1 MKIKSNKSVAQAYES
16 YSNRAAARN
25 SDKAIYE
32 SWAPTIKKITGV
44 QDTEKLAW
52 MSQLAHNTA
61 KLNED
66 AFVMPS
72 NSYSPF
78 GGTYQPYNGL
88 YNTLGVGDPVPAGKP
103 ALTGA
108 DYADN
113 RNLGSGDK
121 YPTLL
126 PLALKVAAKT
136 IGFELVNTTPLQG
149 PTGVLPY
156 MDYVYSGS
164 KQPFGATPAY
174 AAHNQNPMANSQ
186 TNAPFEM
193 YGLPHAFKASI
204 APGEATVPDSS
215 DASVADSST
224 VVTVSPAQIKRH
236 LKGRSAMP
244 AGTILRSVADDYEFT
259 TPGKR
264 RDYDASG
271 SGYVDYD
278 ASHPHYGQ
286 DGALIIEFIG
296 WSRIDGDPM
305 FKVVE
310 GTQAL
315 GSYFNGGQLDFAAT
329 YTPVGS
335 DEEINLTLTLY
346 APRLVSMLE
355 DNIQG
360 FTGAGERDRD
370 AWYGTYQD
378 GTTLY
383 EPMSRGTGEQTPA
396 RQLSLQLFT
405 KHVQVGTIQ
414 VGCAVTQEQVTDLQK
429 QWGIDVV
436 KMVENAGINE
446 LSSTINR
453 HITSRLFALGW
464 KNHYK
469 LVEVEG
475 PAANL
480 NLSFDP
486 SYQPKNFGKVRMTPA
501 LAIPQNSE
509 NSADGVSYSSSVRVA
524 LPYKPMYIPSGAAF
538 ENRDTLIKRLA
549 VNFLAASNWILQRG
563 RYGAATFAVTNITL
577 ATLLQSNANYTFS
590 PIANNISQNGGQL
603 YPIGTMF
610 GLTIYVDPLMSGSDN
625 RVLVGRKGG
634 KDEPGVHFCPYVMAE
649 SVQIIAEGTMA
660 PKLMIKSRYA
670 LIDAGFYPE
679 TQYLTFCVDVAGL

>member
-1 MKIKSNKSVAQAYES
+1 MKVKTNKSAAQAYES
-16 YSNRAAARN
+16 YAQRAASRN
-25 SDKAIYE
+25 SDKAIFE

-44 QDTEKLAW
+44 EDTDKLAW

-72 NSYSPF
+72 NAYSQF
-78 GGTYQPYNGL
+78 GGTYQPYNNL

-164 KQPFGATPAY
+164 KQPYGATPAY

-186 TNAPFEM
+186 SNAPFEM

-204 APGEATVPDSS
+204 APAEGTVPDSS
-215 DASVADSST
+215 DASVADSSQ
-224 VVTVSPAQIKRH
+224 VIELSPAQIKRH
-236 LKGRSAMP
+236 LKGRNAMP
-244 AGTILRSVADDYEFT
+244 AGTILRSVGEV
-259 TPGKR
+259 
-264 RDYDASG
+264 
-271 SGYVDYD
+271 VDFD
-278 ASHPHYGQ
+278 ASHPHVGQ
-286 DGALIIEFIG
+286 DGALIVEFIG

-335 DEEINLTLTLY
+335 DEQINLTLTLY

-383 EPMSRGTGEQTPA
+383 EPMSRGTGEQTMA

-405 KHVQVGTIQ
+405 KHVQVGTIM

-486 SYQPKNFGKVRMTPA
+486 SYQPTEFGKVRMTPA
-501 LAIPQNSE
+501 LAIPQNDA
-509 NSADGVSYSSSVRVA
+509 NDMDGVSYKSYVNVA

-538 ENRDTLIKRLA
+538 ENRDTLLKRLA

-563 RYGAATFAVTNITL
+563 RYGAATFAVTNITI

-590 PIANNISQNGGQL
+590 PVANTISQNGGQL
-603 YPIGTMF
+603 YPIGGMF
-610 GLTIYVDPLMSGSDN
+610 GLTIYVDPLMAGSDN

-670 LIDAGFYPE
+670 LVDAGFYPE

>member
-16 YSNRAAARN
+16 YVNRATAKN

-44 QDTEKLAW
+44 EDADKLAW
-52 MSQLAHNTA
+52 MSKLAHNTA

-72 NSYSPF
+72 NAYSQF
-78 GGTYQPYNGL
+78 GGTYQPYNNL

-113 RNLGSGDK
+113 KNLGSGDK

-136 IGFELVNTTPLQG
+136 IGFELVNTTPLDG

-174 AAHNQNPMANSQ
+174 SAKTQNPMANSQ
-186 TNAPFEM
+186 SNAPFEM

-204 APGEATVPDSS
+204 APGEATIVDGSTTDSS
-215 DASVADSST
+215 AAVKL
-224 VVTVSPAQIKRH
+224 SPAQIKRM
-236 LKGRSAMP
+236 LKGASAMP
-244 AGTILRSVADDYEFT
+244 AGTTLVSKMDVLDGDAHKADELVVEF
-259 TPGKR
+259 
-264 RDYDASG
+264 
-271 SGYVDYD
+271 V
-278 ASHPHYGQ
+278 
-286 DGALIIEFIG
+286 G

-305 FKVVE
+305 FKVVS
-310 GTQAL
+310 GTQSL
-315 GSYFNGGQLDFAAT
+315 GAYFNGGALDFEAV

-335 DEEINLTLTLY
+335 AEEVNVVLTLH
-346 APRLVSMLE
+346 APRLISMLE
-355 DNIQG
+355 DQIQG

-383 EPMSRGTGEQTPA
+383 EPMSRGTGEQTMA

-405 KHVQVGTIQ
+405 KHVQVGTIM

-429 QWGIDVV
+429 QWGIDVI

-446 LSSTINR
+446 LSATINR

-486 SYQPKNFGKVRMTPA
+486 SYTATSGVRMTPA
-501 LAIPQNSE
+501 LAIPQSE
-509 NSADGVSYSSSVRVA
+509 QNDPTGVAYKSYVNVA

-538 ENRDTLIKRLA
+538 ENRDTLLKRLA

-563 RYGAATFAVTNITL
+563 RYGAATFAVTNITI

-590 PIANNISQNGGQL
+590 PVANTISQNGGSL
-603 YPIGTMF
+603 YPIGGMF
-610 GLTIYVDPLMSGSDN
+610 GLTIYVDPLMGGSDN

-649 SVQIIAEGTMA
+649 SVQIIAEGTMS

-670 LIDAGFYPE
+670 LVDAGFYPE

>member
-1 MKIKSNKSVAQAYES
+1 
-16 YSNRAAARN
+16 
-25 SDKAIYE
+25 
-32 SWAPTIKKITGV
+32 
-44 QDTEKLAW
+44 
-52 MSQLAHNTA
+52 MSKLAHNTA

-72 NSYSPF
+72 NAYSQF
-78 GGTYQPYNGL
+78 GGTYQPYNNL

-113 RNLGSGDK
+113 KNLGSGDK

-136 IGFELVNTTPLQG
+136 IGFELVNTTPLDG

-174 AAHNQNPMANSQ
+174 SAGTQNPKANSQ
-186 TNAPFEM
+186 SNAPFEM

-204 APGEATVPDSS
+204 APGEATIVDGSTTDSS
-215 DASVADSST
+215 AAVKL
-224 VVTVSPAQIKRH
+224 SPAQIKRM
-236 LKGRSAMP
+236 LKGASAMP
-244 AGTILRSVADDYEFT
+244 AGTTLVSKMDAIGGDAHKADELVVEF
-259 TPGKR
+259 
-264 RDYDASG
+264 
-271 SGYVDYD
+271 V
-278 ASHPHYGQ
+278 
-286 DGALIIEFIG
+286 G

-305 FKVVE
+305 FKVVS
-310 GTQAL
+310 GTQSL
-315 GSYFNGGQLDFAAT
+315 GAYFNGGALDFEAV

-335 DEEINLTLTLY
+335 AEEVNVVLTLH
-346 APRLVSMLE
+346 APRLISMLE
-355 DNIQG
+355 DQIQG

-383 EPMSRGTGEQTPA
+383 EPMSRGTGEQTMA

-405 KHVQVGTIQ
+405 KHVQVGTIM
-414 VGCAVTQEQVTDLQK
+414 VGCAVTQEQVTDLRN
-429 QWGIDVV
+429 QWGIDVI

-446 LSSTINR
+446 LSATINR

-486 SYQPKNFGKVRMTPA
+486 SYTATSGVRMTPA
-501 LAIPQNSE
+501 LAIPQSE
-509 NSADGVSYSSSVRVA
+509 QNDPTGVAYKSYVNVA

-538 ENRDTLIKRLA
+538 ENRDTLLKRLA

-563 RYGAATFAVTNITL
+563 RYGAATFAVTNITI

-590 PIANNISQNGGQL
+590 PVANTISQNGGSL
-603 YPIGTMF
+603 YPIGGMF
-610 GLTIYVDPLMSGSDN
+610 GLTIYVDPLMGGSDN

-649 SVQIIAEGTMA
+649 SVQIIAEGTMS

-670 LIDAGFYPE
+670 LVDAGFYPE

>member
-1 MKIKSNKSVAQAYES
+1 
-16 YSNRAAARN
+16 
-25 SDKAIYE
+25 
-32 SWAPTIKKITGV
+32 
-44 QDTEKLAW
+44 

-72 NSYSPF
+72 NAYSQF
-78 GGTYQPYNGL
+78 GGTYQPYNNL
-88 YNTLGVGDPVPAGKP
+88 YNTLGVGNPVPAGKP

-113 RNLGSGDK
+113 KNLGSGDK

-136 IGFELVNTTPLQG
+136 IGFELVNTTPLDG

-174 AAHNQNPMANSQ
+174 SAKTQNPMANSQ
-186 TNAPFEM
+186 SNAPFEM

-204 APGEATVPDSS
+204 APGEATIVDGSTTDSS
-215 DASVADSST
+215 AAVKL
-224 VVTVSPAQIKRH
+224 SPAQIKRM
-236 LKGRSAMP
+236 LKGASAMP
-244 AGTILRSVADDYEFT
+244 AGTTLVSKMDALDGDAHNVAKLVVEF
-259 TPGKR
+259 
-264 RDYDASG
+264 
-271 SGYVDYD
+271 V
-278 ASHPHYGQ
+278 
-286 DGALIIEFIG
+286 G

-305 FKVVE
+305 FKVVS
-310 GTQAL
+310 GTQSL
-315 GSYFNGGQLDFAAT
+315 GAYFNGGALDFEAV

-335 DEEINLTLTLY
+335 AEEVNVVLTLH
-346 APRLVSMLE
+346 APRLISMLE
-355 DNIQG
+355 DQIQG

-383 EPMSRGTGEQTPA
+383 EPMSRGTGEQTMA

-405 KHVQVGTIQ
+405 KHVQVGTIM

-429 QWGIDVV
+429 QWGIDVI

-446 LSSTINR
+446 LSATINR

-486 SYQPKNFGKVRMTPA
+486 SYTATSGVRMTPA
-501 LAIPQNSE
+501 LAIPQSE
-509 NSADGVSYSSSVRVA
+509 QNDPTGVAYKSYVNVA

-538 ENRDTLIKRLA
+538 ENRDTLLKRLA

-563 RYGAATFAVTNITL
+563 RYGAATFAVTNITI

-590 PIANNISQNGGQL
+590 PVANTISQNGGSL
-603 YPIGTMF
+603 YPIGGMF
-610 GLTIYVDPLMSGSDN
+610 GLTIYVDPLMGGSDN

-649 SVQIIAEGTMA
+649 SVQIIAEGTMS

-670 LIDAGFYPE
+670 LVDAGFYPE
-679 TQYLTFCVDVAGL
+679 TQYITFCVDVAGL

>member
-16 YSNRAAARN
+16 YVNRATAKN

-44 QDTEKLAW
+44 EDADKLAW
-52 MSQLAHNTA
+52 MSKLAHNTA

-72 NSYSPF
+72 NAYSQF
-78 GGTYQPYNGL
+78 GGTYQPYNNL

-113 RNLGSGDK
+113 KNLGSGDK

-136 IGFELVNTTPLQG
+136 IGFELVNTTPLDG

-174 AAHNQNPMANSQ
+174 SAGTQNPKTNSQ
-186 TNAPFEM
+186 SNAPFEM

-204 APGEATVPDSS
+204 APGEATIVDGSTTDSS
-215 DASVADSST
+215 AAVKL
-224 VVTVSPAQIKRH
+224 SPAQIKRM
-236 LKGRSAMP
+236 LKGASAMP
-244 AGTILRSVADDYEFT
+244 AGTTLVSKMDVLDGGMQNPAHKADELVVEF
-259 TPGKR
+259 
-264 RDYDASG
+264 
-271 SGYVDYD
+271 V
-278 ASHPHYGQ
+278 
-286 DGALIIEFIG
+286 G

-305 FKVVE
+305 FKVVS
-310 GTQAL
+310 GTQSL
-315 GSYFNGGQLDFAAT
+315 GAYFNGGALDFEAV

-335 DEEINLTLTLY
+335 AEEVNVVLTLH
-346 APRLVSMLE
+346 APRLISMLE
-355 DNIQG
+355 DQIQG

-383 EPMSRGTGEQTPA
+383 EPMSRGTGEQTMA

-405 KHVQVGTIQ
+405 KHVQVGTIM

-429 QWGIDVV
+429 QWGIDVI

-446 LSSTINR
+446 LSATINR

-486 SYQPKNFGKVRMTPA
+486 SYTATSGVRMTPA
-501 LAIPQNSE
+501 LAIPQSE
-509 NSADGVSYSSSVRVA
+509 QNDPTGVAYKSYVNVA

-538 ENRDTLIKRLA
+538 ENRDTLLKRLA

-563 RYGAATFAVTNITL
+563 RYGAATFAVTNITI

-590 PIANNISQNGGQL
+590 PVANTISQNGGSL
-603 YPIGTMF
+603 YPIGGMF
-610 GLTIYVDPLMSGSDN
+610 GLTIYVDPLMGGSDN

-649 SVQIIAEGTMA
+649 SVQIIAEGTMS

-670 LIDAGFYPE
+670 LVDAGFYPE
-679 TQYLTFCVDVAGL
+679 TQYITFCVDVAGL

>member
-16 YSNRAAARN
+16 YVNRATAKN

-44 QDTEKLAW
+44 EDADKLAW

-72 NSYSPF
+72 NAYSQF
-78 GGTYQPYNGL
+78 GGTYQPYNNL

-113 RNLGSGDK
+113 KNLGSGDK

-136 IGFELVNTTPLQG
+136 IGFELVNTTPLDG

-174 AAHNQNPMANSQ
+174 SAKTQNPMANSQ
-186 TNAPFEM
+186 SNAPFEM

-204 APGEATVPDSS
+204 APGEATIVDGSTTDSS
-215 DASVADSST
+215 AAVKL
-224 VVTVSPAQIKRH
+224 SPAQIKRM
-236 LKGRSAMP
+236 LKGASAMP
-244 AGTILRSVADDYEFT
+244 AGTTLVSKMDALDDDAHNAAKLVVEF
-259 TPGKR
+259 
-264 RDYDASG
+264 
-271 SGYVDYD
+271 V
-278 ASHPHYGQ
+278 
-286 DGALIIEFIG
+286 G

-305 FKVVE
+305 FKVVS
-310 GTQAL
+310 GSQSL
-315 GSYFNGGQLDFAAT
+315 GAYFNSGALDFEAV

-335 DEEINLTLTLY
+335 AEEVNVVLTLH
-346 APRLVSMLE
+346 APRLISMLE
-355 DNIQG
+355 DQIQG

-383 EPMSRGTGEQTPA
+383 EPMSRGTGEQTMA

-405 KHVQVGTIQ
+405 KHVQVGTIM

-429 QWGIDVV
+429 QWGIDVI

-446 LSSTINR
+446 LSATINR

-486 SYQPKNFGKVRMTPA
+486 SYTATSGVRMTPA
-501 LAIPQNSE
+501 LAIPQSE
-509 NSADGVSYSSSVRVA
+509 QNDPTGVAYKSYVNVA

-538 ENRDTLIKRLA
+538 ENRDTLLKRLA

-563 RYGAATFAVTNITL
+563 RYGAATFAVTNITI

-590 PIANNISQNGGQL
+590 PVANTISQNGGSL
-603 YPIGTMF
+603 YPIGGMF
-610 GLTIYVDPLMSGSDN
+610 GLTIYVDPLMGGSDN

-649 SVQIIAEGTMA
+649 SVQIIAEGTMS

-670 LIDAGFYPE
+670 LVDAGFYPE
-679 TQYLTFCVDVAGL
+679 TQYITFCVDVAGL

>member
-16 YSNRAAARN
+16 YVNRATTKN

-44 QDTEKLAW
+44 EDADKLAW
-52 MSQLAHNTA
+52 MSKLAHNTA

-72 NSYSPF
+72 NAYSQF
-78 GGTYQPYNGL
+78 GGTYQPYNNL

-113 RNLGSGDK
+113 KNLGSGDK

-136 IGFELVNTTPLQG
+136 IGFELVNTTPLDG

-174 AAHNQNPMANSQ
+174 SAGTQNPKANSQ
-186 TNAPFEM
+186 SNAPFEM

-204 APGEATVPDSS
+204 APGEATIVDGSTTDSS
-215 DASVADSST
+215 AAVKL
-224 VVTVSPAQIKRH
+224 SPAQIKRM
-236 LKGRSAMP
+236 LKGASAMP
-244 AGTILRSVADDYEFT
+244 AGTTLVSKMDVLDGGMQNPAHKADELVVEF
-259 TPGKR
+259 
-264 RDYDASG
+264 
-271 SGYVDYD
+271 V
-278 ASHPHYGQ
+278 
-286 DGALIIEFIG
+286 G

-305 FKVVE
+305 FKVVS
-310 GTQAL
+310 GTQSL
-315 GSYFNGGQLDFAAT
+315 GAYFNGGALDFEAV
-329 YTPVGS
+329 YTPVGTA
-335 DEEINLTLTLY
+335 EEVNVVLTLH
-346 APRLVSMLE
+346 APRLISMLE
-355 DNIQG
+355 DQIQG

-383 EPMSRGTGEQTPA
+383 EPMSRGTGEQTMA

-405 KHVQVGTIQ
+405 KHVQVGTIM

-429 QWGIDVV
+429 QWGIDVI

-446 LSSTINR
+446 LSATINR

-486 SYQPKNFGKVRMTPA
+486 SYTATSGVRMTPA
-501 LAIPQNSE
+501 LAIPQSE
-509 NSADGVSYSSSVRVA
+509 QNDPTGVAYKSYVNVA

-538 ENRDTLIKRLA
+538 ENRDTLLKRLA

-563 RYGAATFAVTNITL
+563 RYGAATFAVTNITI

-590 PIANNISQNGGQL
+590 PVANTISQNGGSL
-603 YPIGTMF
+603 YPIGGMF
-610 GLTIYVDPLMSGSDN
+610 GLTIYVDPLMGGSDN

-649 SVQIIAEGTMA
+649 SVQIIAEGTMS

-670 LIDAGFYPE
+670 LVDAGFYPE

>member
-16 YSNRAAARN
+16 YVNRATAKN

-44 QDTEKLAW
+44 EDADKLAW

-72 NSYSPF
+72 NAYSQF
-78 GGTYQPYNGL
+78 GGTYQPYNNL

-113 RNLGSGDK
+113 KNLGSGDK

-136 IGFELVNTTPLQG
+136 IGFELVNTTPLDG

-174 AAHNQNPMANSQ
+174 SAKTQNPMANSQ
-186 TNAPFEM
+186 SNAPFEM

-204 APGEATVPDSS
+204 APGEATIVDGSTTDSS
-215 DASVADSST
+215 AAVKL
-224 VVTVSPAQIKRH
+224 SPAQIKRM
-236 LKGRSAMP
+236 LKGASAMP
-244 AGTILRSVADDYEFT
+244 AGTTLVSKMDALDGDAHNAAKLVVEF
-259 TPGKR
+259 
-264 RDYDASG
+264 
-271 SGYVDYD
+271 V
-278 ASHPHYGQ
+278 
-286 DGALIIEFIG
+286 G

-305 FKVVE
+305 FKVVS
-310 GTQAL
+310 GTQSL
-315 GSYFNGGQLDFAAT
+315 GAYFNGGALDFEAV

-335 DEEINLTLTLY
+335 AEEVNVVLTLH
-346 APRLVSMLE
+346 APRLISMLE
-355 DNIQG
+355 DQIQG

-383 EPMSRGTGEQTPA
+383 EPMSRGTGEQTMA

-405 KHVQVGTIQ
+405 KHVQVGTIM

-429 QWGIDVV
+429 QWGIDVI

-446 LSSTINR
+446 LSATINR

-486 SYQPKNFGKVRMTPA
+486 SYTATSGVRMTPA
-501 LAIPQNSE
+501 LAIPQSE
-509 NSADGVSYSSSVRVA
+509 QNDPTGVAYKSYVNVA

-538 ENRDTLIKRLA
+538 ENRDTLLKRLA

-563 RYGAATFAVTNITL
+563 RYGAATFAVTNITI

-590 PIANNISQNGGQL
+590 PVANTISQNGGSL
-603 YPIGTMF
+603 YPIGGMF
-610 GLTIYVDPLMSGSDN
+610 GLTIYVDPLMGGSDN

-649 SVQIIAEGTMA
+649 SVQIIAEGTMS

-670 LIDAGFYPE
+670 LVDAGFYPE
-679 TQYLTFCVDVAGL
+679 TQYITFCVDVAGL

>member
-16 YSNRAAARN
+16 YVNRATAKN

-44 QDTEKLAW
+44 EDADKLAW
-52 MSQLAHNTA
+52 MSKLAHNTA

-72 NSYSPF
+72 NAYSQF
-78 GGTYQPYNGL
+78 GGTYQPYNNL

-113 RNLGSGDK
+113 KNLGSGDK

-136 IGFELVNTTPLQG
+136 IGFELVNTTPLDG

-174 AAHNQNPMANSQ
+174 SAGTQNPKANSQ
-186 TNAPFEM
+186 SNAPFEM

-204 APGEATVPDSS
+204 APGEATIVDGSTT
-215 DASVADSST
+215 DSST
-224 VVTVSPAQIKRH
+224 AVKLSPAQIKRM
-236 LKGRSAMP
+236 LKGASAMP
-244 AGTILRSVADDYEFT
+244 AGTTLVSKMDVLDGGMQNPSHKADELVVEF
-259 TPGKR
+259 
-264 RDYDASG
+264 
-271 SGYVDYD
+271 V
-278 ASHPHYGQ
+278 
-286 DGALIIEFIG
+286 G

-305 FKVVE
+305 FKVVS
-310 GTQAL
+310 GTQSL
-315 GSYFNGGQLDFAAT
+315 GAYFNGGALDFEAV

-335 DEEINLTLTLY
+335 AEEVNVVLTLH
-346 APRLVSMLE
+346 APRLISMLE
-355 DNIQG
+355 DQIQG

-383 EPMSRGTGEQTPA
+383 EPMSRGTGEQTMA

-405 KHVQVGTIQ
+405 KHVQVGTIM

-429 QWGIDVV
+429 QWGIDVI

-446 LSSTINR
+446 LSATINR

-486 SYQPKNFGKVRMTPA
+486 SYTATSGVRMTPA
-501 LAIPQNSE
+501 LAIPQSE
-509 NSADGVSYSSSVRVA
+509 QNDPTGVAYKSYVNVA

-538 ENRDTLIKRLA
+538 ENRDTLLKRLA

-563 RYGAATFAVTNITL
+563 RYGAATFAVTNITI

-590 PIANNISQNGGQL
+590 PVANTISQNGGSL
-603 YPIGTMF
+603 YPIGGMF
-610 GLTIYVDPLMSGSDN
+610 GLTIYVDPLMGGSDN

-649 SVQIIAEGTMA
+649 SVQIIAEGTMS

-670 LIDAGFYPE
+670 LVDAGFYPE

>member
-1 MKIKSNKSVAQAYES
+1 
-16 YSNRAAARN
+16 
-25 SDKAIYE
+25 
-32 SWAPTIKKITGV
+32 
-44 QDTEKLAW
+44 

-72 NSYSPF
+72 NAYSQF
-78 GGTYQPYNGL
+78 GGTYQPYNNL

-113 RNLGSGDK
+113 KNLGSGDK

-136 IGFELVNTTPLQG
+136 IGFELVNTTPLDG

-174 AAHNQNPMANSQ
+174 SAGTQNPKANSQ
-186 TNAPFEM
+186 SNAPFEM

-204 APGEATVPDSS
+204 APGEATIVDGSTTDSS
-215 DASVADSST
+215 AAVKL
-224 VVTVSPAQIKRH
+224 SPAQIKRM
-236 LKGRSAMP
+236 LKGASAMP
-244 AGTILRSVADDYEFT
+244 AGTTLISKMDVLDGDMQVPAHNADKLVVEF
-259 TPGKR
+259 
-264 RDYDASG
+264 
-271 SGYVDYD
+271 V
-278 ASHPHYGQ
+278 
-286 DGALIIEFIG
+286 G

-305 FKVVE
+305 FKVVS
-310 GTQAL
+310 GTQSL
-315 GSYFNGGQLDFAAT
+315 GAYFNGGALDFEAV

-335 DEEINLTLTLY
+335 AEEVNVVLTLH
-346 APRLVSMLE
+346 APRLISMLE
-355 DNIQG
+355 DQIQG

-383 EPMSRGTGEQTPA
+383 EPMSRGTGEQTMA

-405 KHVQVGTIQ
+405 KHVQVGTIM

-429 QWGIDVV
+429 QWGIDVI

-446 LSSTINR
+446 LSATINR

-486 SYQPKNFGKVRMTPA
+486 SYTATSGVRMTPA
-501 LAIPQNSE
+501 LAIPQSE
-509 NSADGVSYSSSVRVA
+509 QNDPTGVAYKSYVNVA

-538 ENRDTLIKRLA
+538 ENRDTLLKRLA

-563 RYGAATFAVTNITL
+563 RYGAATFAVTNITI

-590 PIANNISQNGGQL
+590 PVANTISQNGGSL
-603 YPIGTMF
+603 YPIGGMF
-610 GLTIYVDPLMSGSDN
+610 GLTIYVDPLMGGSDN

-649 SVQIIAEGTMA
+649 SVQIIAEGTMS

-670 LIDAGFYPE
+670 LVDAGFYPE
-679 TQYLTFCVDVAGL
+679 TQYITFCVDVAGL

>member
-16 YSNRAAARN
+16 YVNRATTKN

-44 QDTEKLAW
+44 EDADKLAW
-52 MSQLAHNTA
+52 MSKLAHNTA

-72 NSYSPF
+72 NAYSQF
-78 GGTYQPYNGL
+78 GGTYQPYNNL

-113 RNLGSGDK
+113 KNLGSGDK

-136 IGFELVNTTPLQG
+136 IGFELVNTTPLDG

-174 AAHNQNPMANSQ
+174 SAGTQNPKANSQ
-186 TNAPFEM
+186 SNAPFEM
-193 YGLPHAFKASI
+193 YGLPHTFKASI
-204 APGEATVPDSS
+204 APGEATIVDGSTTDSS
-215 DASVADSST
+215 AAVKL
-224 VVTVSPAQIKRH
+224 SPAQIKRM
-236 LKGRSAMP
+236 LKGASAMP
-244 AGTILRSVADDYEFT
+244 AGTTLVSKMDAIGGDAHKADELVVEF
-259 TPGKR
+259 
-264 RDYDASG
+264 
-271 SGYVDYD
+271 V
-278 ASHPHYGQ
+278 
-286 DGALIIEFIG
+286 G

-305 FKVVE
+305 FKVVS
-310 GTQAL
+310 GTQSL
-315 GSYFNGGQLDFAAT
+315 GAYFNGGALDFEAV
-329 YTPVGS
+329 YTPVGTA
-335 DEEINLTLTLY
+335 EEVNVVLTLH
-346 APRLVSMLE
+346 APRLISMLE
-355 DNIQG
+355 DQIQG

-383 EPMSRGTGEQTPA
+383 EPMSRGTGEQTMA

-405 KHVQVGTIQ
+405 KHVQVGTIM

-429 QWGIDVV
+429 QWGIDVI

-446 LSSTINR
+446 LSATINR

-486 SYQPKNFGKVRMTPA
+486 SYTATSGVRMTPA
-501 LAIPQNSE
+501 LAIPQSE
-509 NSADGVSYSSSVRVA
+509 QNDPTGVAYKSYVNVA

-538 ENRDTLIKRLA
+538 ENRDTLLKRLA

-563 RYGAATFAVTNITL
+563 RYGAATFAVTNITI

-590 PIANNISQNGGQL
+590 PVANTISQNGGSL
-603 YPIGTMF
+603 YPIGGMF
-610 GLTIYVDPLMSGSDN
+610 GLTIYVDPLMGGSDN

-649 SVQIIAEGTMA
+649 SVQIIAEGTMS

-670 LIDAGFYPE
+670 LVDAGFYPE

>member
-16 YSNRAAARN
+16 YVNRATAKN

-44 QDTEKLAW
+44 EDADKLAW

-72 NSYSPF
+72 NAYSQF
-78 GGTYQPYNGL
+78 GGTYQPYNNL

-113 RNLGSGDK
+113 KNLGSGDK

-136 IGFELVNTTPLQG
+136 IGFELVNTTPLDG

-174 AAHNQNPMANSQ
+174 SAGTQNPKANSQ
-186 TNAPFEM
+186 SNAPFEM

-204 APGEATVPDSS
+204 APGEATIADGSTTDSS
-215 DASVADSST
+215 AAVKL
-224 VVTVSPAQIKRH
+224 SPAQIKRM
-236 LKGRSAMP
+236 LKGASAMP
-244 AGTILRSVADDYEFT
+244 AGTTLVSKMDVLDGGMQNPAHKTDELVVEF
-259 TPGKR
+259 
-264 RDYDASG
+264 
-271 SGYVDYD
+271 V
-278 ASHPHYGQ
+278 
-286 DGALIIEFIG
+286 G

-305 FKVVE
+305 FKVVS
-310 GTQAL
+310 GTQSL
-315 GSYFNGGQLDFAAT
+315 GAYFNGGALDFEAV

-335 DEEINLTLTLY
+335 AEEVNVVLTLH
-346 APRLVSMLE
+346 APRLISMLE
-355 DNIQG
+355 DQIQG

-383 EPMSRGTGEQTPA
+383 EPMSRGTGEQTMA

-405 KHVQVGTIQ
+405 KHVQVGTIM

-429 QWGIDVV
+429 QWGIDVI

-446 LSSTINR
+446 LSATINR

-486 SYQPKNFGKVRMTPA
+486 SYTATSGVRMTPA
-501 LAIPQNSE
+501 LAIPQSE
-509 NSADGVSYSSSVRVA
+509 QNDPTGVAYKSYVNVA

-538 ENRDTLIKRLA
+538 ENRDTLLKRLA

-563 RYGAATFAVTNITL
+563 RYGAATFAVTNITI

-590 PIANNISQNGGQL
+590 PVANTISQNGGSL
-603 YPIGTMF
+603 YPIGGMF
-610 GLTIYVDPLMSGSDN
+610 GLTIYVDPLMGGSDN

-649 SVQIIAEGTMA
+649 SVQIIAEGTMS

-670 LIDAGFYPE
+670 LVDAGFYPE

>member
-1 MKIKSNKSVAQAYES
+1 
-16 YSNRAAARN
+16 
-25 SDKAIYE
+25 
-32 SWAPTIKKITGV
+32 
-44 QDTEKLAW
+44 

-72 NSYSPF
+72 NAYSQF
-78 GGTYQPYNGL
+78 GGTYQPYNNL

-113 RNLGSGDK
+113 KNLGSGDK

-136 IGFELVNTTPLQG
+136 IGFELVNTTPLDG

-174 AAHNQNPMANSQ
+174 SAGTQNPKANSQ
-186 TNAPFEM
+186 SNAPFEM

-204 APGEATVPDSS
+204 APGEATIVDGSTTDSS
-215 DASVADSST
+215 AAVKL
-224 VVTVSPAQIKRH
+224 SPAQIKRM
-236 LKGRSAMP
+236 LKGASAMP
-244 AGTILRSVADDYEFT
+244 AGTTLVSKMDALDDDAHNAAKLVVEF
-259 TPGKR
+259 
-264 RDYDASG
+264 
-271 SGYVDYD
+271 V
-278 ASHPHYGQ
+278 
-286 DGALIIEFIG
+286 G

-305 FKVVE
+305 FKVVS
-310 GTQAL
+310 GTQSL
-315 GSYFNGGQLDFAAT
+315 GAYFNGGALDFEAV

-335 DEEINLTLTLY
+335 AEEVNVVLTLH
-346 APRLVSMLE
+346 APRLISMLE
-355 DNIQG
+355 DQIQG

-383 EPMSRGTGEQTPA
+383 EPMSRGTGEQTMA

-405 KHVQVGTIQ
+405 KHVQVGTIM

-429 QWGIDVV
+429 QWGIDVI

-446 LSSTINR
+446 LSATINR

-486 SYQPKNFGKVRMTPA
+486 SYTATSGVRMTPA
-501 LAIPQNSE
+501 LAIPQSE
-509 NSADGVSYSSSVRVA
+509 QNDPTGVAYKSYVNVA

-538 ENRDTLIKRLA
+538 ENRDTLLKRLA

-563 RYGAATFAVTNITL
+563 RYGAATFAVTNITI

-590 PIANNISQNGGQL
+590 PVANTISQNGGSL
-603 YPIGTMF
+603 YPIGGMF
-610 GLTIYVDPLMSGSDN
+610 GLTIYVDPLMGGSDN

-649 SVQIIAEGTMA
+649 SVQIIAEGTMS

-670 LIDAGFYPE
+670 LVDAGFYPE

>member
-16 YSNRAAARN
+16 YVNRATTKN

-44 QDTEKLAW
+44 EDADKLAW
-52 MSQLAHNTA
+52 MSKLAHNTA

-72 NSYSPF
+72 NAYSQF
-78 GGTYQPYNGL
+78 GGTYQPYNNL

-113 RNLGSGDK
+113 KNLGSGDK

-136 IGFELVNTTPLQG
+136 IGFELVNTTPLDG

-174 AAHNQNPMANSQ
+174 SAGTQNPKANSQ
-186 TNAPFEM
+186 SNAPFEM

-204 APGEATVPDSS
+204 APGEATIVDGSTTDSS
-215 DASVADSST
+215 AAVKL
-224 VVTVSPAQIKRH
+224 SPAQIKRM
-236 LKGRSAMP
+236 LKGASAMP
-244 AGTILRSVADDYEFT
+244 AGTTLVSKMDAIDGDAHNAAKLVVEF
-259 TPGKR
+259 
-264 RDYDASG
+264 
-271 SGYVDYD
+271 V
-278 ASHPHYGQ
+278 
-286 DGALIIEFIG
+286 G

-305 FKVVE
+305 FKVVS
-310 GTQAL
+310 GTQSL
-315 GSYFNGGQLDFAAT
+315 GAYFNGGALDFEAV

-335 DEEINLTLTLY
+335 AEEVNVVLTLH
-346 APRLVSMLE
+346 APRLISMLE
-355 DNIQG
+355 DQIQG

-383 EPMSRGTGEQTPA
+383 EPMSRGTGEQTMA

-405 KHVQVGTIQ
+405 KHVQVGTIM

-429 QWGIDVV
+429 QWGIDVI

-446 LSSTINR
+446 LSATINR

-486 SYQPKNFGKVRMTPA
+486 SYTATSGVRMTPA
-501 LAIPQNSE
+501 LAIPQSE
-509 NSADGVSYSSSVRVA
+509 QNDPTGVAYKSYVNVA

-538 ENRDTLIKRLA
+538 ENRDTLLKRLA

-563 RYGAATFAVTNITL
+563 RYGAATFAVTNITI

-590 PIANNISQNGGQL
+590 PVANTISQNGGSL
-603 YPIGTMF
+603 YPIGGMF
-610 GLTIYVDPLMSGSDN
+610 GLTIYVDPLMGGSDN

-649 SVQIIAEGTMA
+649 SVQIIAEGTMS

-670 LIDAGFYPE
+670 LVDAGFYPE

>member
-1 MKIKSNKSVAQAYES
+1 
-16 YSNRAAARN
+16 
-25 SDKAIYE
+25 
-32 SWAPTIKKITGV
+32 
-44 QDTEKLAW
+44 
-52 MSQLAHNTA
+52 MSKLAHNTA

-72 NSYSPF
+72 NAYSQF
-78 GGTYQPYNGL
+78 GGTYQPYNNL

-113 RNLGSGDK
+113 KNLGSGDK

-136 IGFELVNTTPLQG
+136 IGFELVNTTPLDG

-174 AAHNQNPMANSQ
+174 SAGTQNPKANSQ
-186 TNAPFEM
+186 SNAPFEM

-204 APGEATVPDSS
+204 APGEATIVDGSTTDSS
-215 DASVADSST
+215 AAVKL
-224 VVTVSPAQIKRH
+224 SPAQIKRM
-236 LKGRSAMP
+236 LKGASAMP
-244 AGTILRSVADDYEFT
+244 AGTTLVSKMDVLDGGMQNPAHKADELVVEF
-259 TPGKR
+259 
-264 RDYDASG
+264 
-271 SGYVDYD
+271 V
-278 ASHPHYGQ
+278 
-286 DGALIIEFIG
+286 G

-305 FKVVE
+305 FKVVS
-310 GTQAL
+310 GTQSL
-315 GSYFNGGQLDFAAT
+315 GAYFNGGALDFEAV

-335 DEEINLTLTLY
+335 AEEVNVVLTLH
-346 APRLVSMLE
+346 APRLISMLE
-355 DNIQG
+355 DQIQG

-383 EPMSRGTGEQTPA
+383 EPMSRGTGEQTMA

-405 KHVQVGTIQ
+405 KHVQVGTIM

-429 QWGIDVV
+429 QWGIDVI

-446 LSSTINR
+446 LSATINR

-486 SYQPKNFGKVRMTPA
+486 SYTATSGVRMTPA
-501 LAIPQNSE
+501 LAIPQSE
-509 NSADGVSYSSSVRVA
+509 QNDPTGVAYKSYVNVA

-538 ENRDTLIKRLA
+538 ENRDTLLKRLA

-563 RYGAATFAVTNITL
+563 RYGAATFAVTNITI

-590 PIANNISQNGGQL
+590 PVANTISQNGGSL
-603 YPIGTMF
+603 YPIGGMF
-610 GLTIYVDPLMSGSDN
+610 GLTIYVDPLMGGSDN

-649 SVQIIAEGTMA
+649 SVQIIAEGTMS

-670 LIDAGFYPE
+670 LVDAGFYPE

>member
-16 YSNRAAARN
+16 YVNRATAKN

-32 SWAPTIKKITGV
+32 SWATTIKKITGV
-44 QDTEKLAW
+44 EDADKLAW
-52 MSQLAHNTA
+52 MSKLAHNTA

-72 NSYSPF
+72 NAYSQF
-78 GGTYQPYNGL
+78 GGTYQPYNNL

-113 RNLGSGDK
+113 KNLGSGDK

-136 IGFELVNTTPLQG
+136 IGFELVNTTPLDG

-174 AAHNQNPMANSQ
+174 SAGTQNPKANSQ
-186 TNAPFEM
+186 SNAPFEM

-204 APGEATVPDSS
+204 APGEATIVDGSTTDSS
-215 DASVADSST
+215 AAVKL
-224 VVTVSPAQIKRH
+224 SPAQIKRM
-236 LKGRSAMP
+236 LKGASAMP
-244 AGTILRSVADDYEFT
+244 AGTTLVSKMDAIGGDAHKADELVVEF
-259 TPGKR
+259 
-264 RDYDASG
+264 
-271 SGYVDYD
+271 V
-278 ASHPHYGQ
+278 
-286 DGALIIEFIG
+286 G

-305 FKVVE
+305 FKVVS
-310 GTQAL
+310 GTQSL
-315 GSYFNGGQLDFAAT
+315 GAYFNGGALDFEAV

-335 DEEINLTLTLY
+335 AEEVNVVLTLH
-346 APRLVSMLE
+346 APRLISMLE
-355 DNIQG
+355 DQIQG

-383 EPMSRGTGEQTPA
+383 EPMSRGTGEQTMA

-405 KHVQVGTIQ
+405 KHVQVGTIM

-429 QWGIDVV
+429 QWGIDVI

-446 LSSTINR
+446 LSATINR

-486 SYQPKNFGKVRMTPA
+486 SYTATSGVRMTPA
-501 LAIPQNSE
+501 LAIPQSE
-509 NSADGVSYSSSVRVA
+509 QNDPTGVAYKSYVNVA

-538 ENRDTLIKRLA
+538 ENRDTLLKRLA

-563 RYGAATFAVTNITL
+563 RYGAATFAVTNITI

-590 PIANNISQNGGQL
+590 PVANTISQNGGSL
-603 YPIGTMF
+603 YPIGGMF
-610 GLTIYVDPLMSGSDN
+610 GLTIYVDPLMGGSDN

-649 SVQIIAEGTMA
+649 SVQIIAEGTMS

-670 LIDAGFYPE
+670 LVDAGFYPE

>member
-16 YSNRAAARN
+16 YVNRATTKN

-44 QDTEKLAW
+44 EDADKLAW
-52 MSQLAHNTA
+52 MSKLAHNTA

-72 NSYSPF
+72 NAYSQF
-78 GGTYQPYNGL
+78 GGTYQPYNNL

-113 RNLGSGDK
+113 KNLGSGDK

-136 IGFELVNTTPLQG
+136 IGFELVNTTPLDG

-174 AAHNQNPMANSQ
+174 SAGTQNPKANSQ
-186 TNAPFEM
+186 SNAPFEM

-204 APGEATVPDSS
+204 APGEATIVDGSTTDSS
-215 DASVADSST
+215 AAVEL
-224 VVTVSPAQIKRH
+224 SPAQIKRM
-236 LKGRSAMP
+236 LKGASAMP
-244 AGTILRSVADDYEFT
+244 AGTTLVSKMDAIGGDAHKADELVVEF
-259 TPGKR
+259 
-264 RDYDASG
+264 
-271 SGYVDYD
+271 V
-278 ASHPHYGQ
+278 
-286 DGALIIEFIG
+286 G

-305 FKVVE
+305 FKVVS
-310 GTQAL
+310 GTQSL
-315 GSYFNGGQLDFAAT
+315 GAYFNGGALDFEAV
-329 YTPVGS
+329 YTPVGTA
-335 DEEINLTLTLY
+335 EEVNVVLTLH
-346 APRLVSMLE
+346 APRLISMLE
-355 DNIQG
+355 DQIQG

-383 EPMSRGTGEQTPA
+383 EPMSRGTGEQTMA

-405 KHVQVGTIQ
+405 KHVQVGTIM

-429 QWGIDVV
+429 QWGIDVI

-446 LSSTINR
+446 LSATINR

-486 SYQPKNFGKVRMTPA
+486 SYTATSGVRMTPA
-501 LAIPQNSE
+501 LAIPQSE
-509 NSADGVSYSSSVRVA
+509 QNDPTGVAYKSYVNVA

-538 ENRDTLIKRLA
+538 ENRDTLLKRLA

-563 RYGAATFAVTNITL
+563 RYGAATFAVTNITI

-590 PIANNISQNGGQL
+590 PVANTISQNGGSL
-603 YPIGTMF
+603 YPIGGMF
-610 GLTIYVDPLMSGSDN
+610 GLTIYVDPLMGGSDN

-649 SVQIIAEGTMA
+649 SVQIIAEGTMS

-670 LIDAGFYPE
+670 LVDAGFYPE

>member
-16 YSNRAAARN
+16 YVNRATAKN

-44 QDTEKLAW
+44 EDADKLAW

-72 NSYSPF
+72 NAYSQF
-78 GGTYQPYNGL
+78 GGTYQPYNNL

-113 RNLGSGDK
+113 KNLGSGDK

-136 IGFELVNTTPLQG
+136 IGFELVNTTPLDG

-174 AAHNQNPMANSQ
+174 SDKTQNPMANSQ
-186 TNAPFEM
+186 SNAPFEM

-204 APGEATVPDSS
+204 APGEATIVDGSTTDSS
-215 DASVADSST
+215 AAVKL
-224 VVTVSPAQIKRH
+224 SPAQIKRM
-236 LKGRSAMP
+236 LKGASAMP
-244 AGTILRSVADDYEFT
+244 AGTTLVSKMDVLDGGMQNPAHKADELVVEF
-259 TPGKR
+259 
-264 RDYDASG
+264 
-271 SGYVDYD
+271 V
-278 ASHPHYGQ
+278 
-286 DGALIIEFIG
+286 G

-305 FKVVE
+305 FKVVS
-310 GTQAL
+310 GTQSL
-315 GSYFNGGQLDFAAT
+315 GAYFNSGALDFEAV

-335 DEEINLTLTLY
+335 AEEVNVVLTLH
-346 APRLVSMLE
+346 APRLISMLE
-355 DNIQG
+355 DQIQG

-383 EPMSRGTGEQTPA
+383 EPMSRGTGEQTMA

-405 KHVQVGTIQ
+405 KHVQVGTIM

-429 QWGIDVV
+429 QWGIDVI

-446 LSSTINR
+446 LSATINR

-486 SYQPKNFGKVRMTPA
+486 SYTATSGVRMTPA
-501 LAIPQNSE
+501 LAIPQSE
-509 NSADGVSYSSSVRVA
+509 QNDPTGVAYKSYVNVA

-538 ENRDTLIKRLA
+538 ENRDTLLKRLA

-563 RYGAATFAVTNITL
+563 RYGAATFAVTNITI

-590 PIANNISQNGGQL
+590 PVANTISQNGGSL
-603 YPIGTMF
+603 YPIGGMF
-610 GLTIYVDPLMSGSDN
+610 GLTIYVDPLMGGSDN

-649 SVQIIAEGTMA
+649 SVQIIAEGTMS

-670 LIDAGFYPE
+670 LVDAGFYPE

>member
-1 MKIKSNKSVAQAYES
+1 MKVKTNKSVAQAYES
-16 YSNRAAARN
+16 YAQRAASRN
-25 SDKAIYE
+25 SDKAIFE

-44 QDTEKLAW
+44 NDTDKLAW

-72 NSYSPF
+72 NAYSQF
-78 GGTYQPYNGL
+78 GGTYQPYNNL

-164 KQPFGATPAY
+164 KQPYGATPAY

-186 TNAPFEM
+186 SNAPFEM

-204 APGEATVPDSS
+204 APAEGTVPDSS
-215 DASVADSST
+215 DASVADSSQ
-224 VVTVSPAQIKRH
+224 VVELSPAQIKRH
-236 LKGRSAMP
+236 LKGRNAMP
-244 AGTILRSVADDYEFT
+244 AGTILRSVGEV
-259 TPGKR
+259 
-264 RDYDASG
+264 
-271 SGYVDYD
+271 VDFD
-278 ASHPHYGQ
+278 ASHPHIGQ
-286 DGALIIEFIG
+286 DGALIVEFVG

-335 DEEINLTLTLY
+335 DEQINLTLTLY

-355 DNIQG
+355 DQIQG

-383 EPMSRGTGEQTPA
+383 EPMSRGTGEQTMA

-405 KHVQVGTIQ
+405 KHVQVGTIM

-446 LSSTINR
+446 LSATINR

-486 SYQPKNFGKVRMTPA
+486 SYQPTDSGKVRMTPA
-501 LAIPQNSE
+501 LAIPQNDA
-509 NSADGVSYSSSVRVA
+509 NDMDGVSYKSYVNVA

-538 ENRDTLIKRLA
+538 ENRDTLLKRLA

-563 RYGAATFAVTNITL
+563 RYGAATFAVTNITI

-590 PIANNISQNGGQL
+590 PVANTISQNGGQL
-603 YPIGTMF
+603 YPIGGMF
-610 GLTIYVDPLMSGSDN
+610 GLTIYVDPLMAGSDN

-670 LIDAGFYPE
+670 LVDAGFYPE

>member
-16 YSNRAAARN
+16 YVNRATAKN

-44 QDTEKLAW
+44 EDADKLAW

-72 NSYSPF
+72 NAYSQF
-78 GGTYQPYNGL
+78 GGTYQPYNNL

-113 RNLGSGDK
+113 KNLGSGDK
-121 YPTLL
+121 YPALL

-136 IGFELVNTTPLQG
+136 IGFELVNTTPLDG

-174 AAHNQNPMANSQ
+174 SAKTQNPMANSQ
-186 TNAPFEM
+186 SNAPFEM

-204 APGEATVPDSS
+204 APGEATIVDGSTTDSS
-215 DASVADSST
+215 AAVKL
-224 VVTVSPAQIKRH
+224 SPAQIKRM
-236 LKGRSAMP
+236 LKGASAMP
-244 AGTILRSVADDYEFT
+244 AGTTLVSKMDALDDDAHNAAKLVVEF
-259 TPGKR
+259 
-264 RDYDASG
+264 
-271 SGYVDYD
+271 V
-278 ASHPHYGQ
+278 
-286 DGALIIEFIG
+286 G

-305 FKVVE
+305 FKVVS
-310 GTQAL
+310 GSQSL
-315 GSYFNGGQLDFAAT
+315 GAYFNGGALDFEAV

-335 DEEINLTLTLY
+335 AEEVNVVLTLH
-346 APRLVSMLE
+346 APRLISMLE
-355 DNIQG
+355 DQIQG

-383 EPMSRGTGEQTPA
+383 EPMSRGTGEQTMA

-405 KHVQVGTIQ
+405 KHVQVGTIM

-429 QWGIDVV
+429 QWGIDVI

-446 LSSTINR
+446 LSATINR

-486 SYQPKNFGKVRMTPA
+486 SYTATSGVRMTPA
-501 LAIPQNSE
+501 LAIPQSE
-509 NSADGVSYSSSVRVA
+509 QNDPTGVAYKSYVNVA

-538 ENRDTLIKRLA
+538 ENRDTLLKRLA

-563 RYGAATFAVTNITL
+563 RYGAATFAVTNITI

-590 PIANNISQNGGQL
+590 PVANTISQNGGSL
-603 YPIGTMF
+603 YPIGGMF
-610 GLTIYVDPLMSGSDN
+610 GLTIYVDPLMGGSDN

-649 SVQIIAEGTMA
+649 SVQIIAEGTMS

-670 LIDAGFYPE
+670 LVDAGFYPE
-679 TQYLTFCVDVAGL
+679 TQYITFCVDVAGL

>member
-1 MKIKSNKSVAQAYES
+1 
-16 YSNRAAARN
+16 
-25 SDKAIYE
+25 
-32 SWAPTIKKITGV
+32 
-44 QDTEKLAW
+44 
-52 MSQLAHNTA
+52 MSKLAHNTA

-72 NSYSPF
+72 NAYSQF
-78 GGTYQPYNGL
+78 GGTYQPYNNL

-113 RNLGSGDK
+113 KNLGSGDK

-136 IGFELVNTTPLQG
+136 IGFELVNTTPLDG

-174 AAHNQNPMANSQ
+174 SAGTQNPKANSQ
-186 TNAPFEM
+186 SNAPFEM

-204 APGEATVPDSS
+204 APGEATIVDGSTTDSS
-215 DASVADSST
+215 AAVKL
-224 VVTVSPAQIKRH
+224 SPAQIKRM
-236 LKGRSAMP
+236 LKGASAMP
-244 AGTILRSVADDYEFT
+244 AGTTLVSKIDAIDGDAHNAAKLVVEF
-259 TPGKR
+259 
-264 RDYDASG
+264 
-271 SGYVDYD
+271 V
-278 ASHPHYGQ
+278 
-286 DGALIIEFIG
+286 G

-305 FKVVE
+305 FKVVS
-310 GTQAL
+310 GTQSL
-315 GSYFNGGQLDFAAT
+315 GAYFNGGALDFEAV

-335 DEEINLTLTLY
+335 AEEVNVVLTLH
-346 APRLVSMLE
+346 APRLISMLE
-355 DNIQG
+355 DQIQG

-383 EPMSRGTGEQTPA
+383 EPMSRGTGEQTMA

-405 KHVQVGTIQ
+405 KHVQVGTIM

-429 QWGIDVV
+429 QWGIDVI

-446 LSSTINR
+446 LSATINR

-486 SYQPKNFGKVRMTPA
+486 SYTATSGVRMTPA
-501 LAIPQNSE
+501 LAIPQSE
-509 NSADGVSYSSSVRVA
+509 QNDPTGVAYKSYVNVA

-538 ENRDTLIKRLA
+538 ENRDTLLKRLA

-563 RYGAATFAVTNITL
+563 RYGAATFAVTNITI

-590 PIANNISQNGGQL
+590 PVANTISQNGGSL
-603 YPIGTMF
+603 YPIGGMF
-610 GLTIYVDPLMSGSDN
+610 GLTIYVDPLMGGSDN

-649 SVQIIAEGTMA
+649 SVQIIAEGTMS

-670 LIDAGFYPE
+670 LVDAGFYPE
-679 TQYLTFCVDVAGL
+679 T

>member
-16 YSNRAAARN
+16 YVNRATAKN

-44 QDTEKLAW
+44 EDTDKLAW

-72 NSYSPF
+72 NAYSQF
-78 GGTYQPYNGL
+78 GGTYQPYNNL

-113 RNLGSGDK
+113 KNLGSGDK

-126 PLALKVAAKT
+126 ALALKVAGKT
-136 IGFELVNTTPLQG
+136 IGFELVNTTPIDG

-174 AAHNQNPMANSQ
+174 SAGTQNPKANSQ
-186 TNAPFEM
+186 SNAPFEM

-204 APGEATVPDSS
+204 APGEATIADGSTTDSS
-215 DASVADSST
+215 AAVKL
-224 VVTVSPAQIKRH
+224 SPAQIKRM
-236 LKGRSAMP
+236 LKGASAMP
-244 AGTILRSVADDYEFT
+244 AGTTLVSKMDVLDGGMQNPAHKADELVVEF
-259 TPGKR
+259 
-264 RDYDASG
+264 
-271 SGYVDYD
+271 V
-278 ASHPHYGQ
+278 
-286 DGALIIEFIG
+286 G

-305 FKVVE
+305 FKVVS
-310 GTQAL
+310 GTQSL
-315 GSYFNGGQLDFAAT
+315 GAYFNGGALDFEAV

-335 DEEINLTLTLY
+335 AEEVNVVLTLH
-346 APRLVSMLE
+346 APRLISMLE
-355 DNIQG
+355 DQIQG

-383 EPMSRGTGEQTPA
+383 EPMSRGTGEQTMA

-405 KHVQVGTIQ
+405 KHVQVGTIM

-429 QWGIDVV
+429 QWGIDVI

-446 LSSTINR
+446 LSATINR

-486 SYQPKNFGKVRMTPA
+486 SYTATSGVRMTPA
-501 LAIPQNSE
+501 LAIPQSE
-509 NSADGVSYSSSVRVA
+509 QNDPTGVAYKSYVNVA

-538 ENRDTLIKRLA
+538 ENRDTLLKRLA

-563 RYGAATFAVTNITL
+563 RYGAATFAVTNITI

-590 PIANNISQNGGQL
+590 PVANTISQNGGSL
-603 YPIGTMF
+603 YPIGGMF
-610 GLTIYVDPLMSGSDN
+610 GLTIYVDPLMGGSDN

-649 SVQIIAEGTMA
+649 SVQIIAEGTMS

-670 LIDAGFYPE
+670 LVDAGFYPE

>member
-1 MKIKSNKSVAQAYES
+1 
-16 YSNRAAARN
+16 
-25 SDKAIYE
+25 
-32 SWAPTIKKITGV
+32 
-44 QDTEKLAW
+44 
-52 MSQLAHNTA
+52 
-61 KLNED
+61 LNED
-66 AFVMPS
+66 AFIMPS
-72 NSYSPF
+72 NAYSQF
-78 GGTYQPYNGL
+78 GGTYQPYNNL

-186 TNAPFEM
+186 TNAPFEV
-193 YGLPHAFKASI
+193 YGLPHSFKASI
-204 APGEATVPDSS
+204 RPGEGTVPNSS
-215 DASVADSST
+215 DASTPDSST
-224 VVTVSPAQIKRH
+224 VVELSPAYIKRL
-236 LKGRSAMP
+236 LKGRNAMP
-244 AGTILRSVADDYEFT
+244 AGTMLRSITEDWQDVSM
-259 TPGKR
+259 PHPHVG
-264 RDYDASG
+264 
-271 SGYVDYD
+271 D
-278 ASHPHYGQ
+278 ASHE
-286 DGALIIEFIG
+286 LLVEFIG

-305 FKVVE
+305 FKVVG
-310 GTQAL
+310 GTQSL
-315 GSYFNGGQLDFAAT
+315 GSYFNGGELDFAAT

-335 DEEINLTLTLY
+335 DKEISLTLTLA
-346 APRLVSMLE
+346 APRLISMLE
-355 DNIQG
+355 DSVQG

-378 GTTLY
+378 GTVLY
-383 EPMSRGTGEQTPA
+383 EPMSRGTGEQTMA
-396 RQLSLQLFT
+396 RQISLQLFT
-405 KHVQVGTIQ
+405 KHVTVGTIM

-446 LSSTINR
+446 LSNTINR

-486 SYQPKNFGKVRMTPA
+486 TYTPDRPRLTPA

-509 NSADGVSYSSSVRVA
+509 NDEMGVGYKSYINVS

-538 ENRDTLIKRLA
+538 ENRDTILKRLA

-563 RYGAATFAVTNITL
+563 RYGAATFAVTNITI
-577 ATLLQSNANYTFS
+577 ATLLQSNANYSFS

-610 GLTIYVDPLMSGSDN
+610 GLTIYVDPLMAGSDN

-670 LIDAGFYPE
+670 LVDAGFYPE